1 MRGLTLADPSPWGAV
16 FAFRCDGSGRAVQTA
31 LANLPELD
39 PEPPAFCWIHLNISD
54 RQAADWVRAQ
64 PAIPDFAREMLLDF
78 SRIHHIAAED
88 GIVAGSLI
96 DSRLELDHS
105 TDDPAALGFVLA
117 PRYLV
122 TARRRPVRAVSVA
135 RAALAEGAR
144 ARSPR
149 DLLSLIFR
157 SEIEALRATVRELVA
172 AIEVIEDRLL
182 GDRVLDERRPIAQ
195 VRRRAFAQ
203 ARLVQVLGGLARGGS
218 ELDPED
224 APEDVIELFDDTRDR
239 LEAIAHD
246 IQMVKDSART
256 VQDEAGSRLTHET
269 NRQLYVLSLLTALFL
284 PATLVTGIFGMNT
297 IDIVEGTHTIT
308 AMLIAVLASALVYF
322 TLTRIMRPK

>member
-1 MRGLTLADPSPWGAV
+1 MHGLTLADPSPWGAV
-16 FAFRCDGSGRAVQTA
+16 FAFRCDGRGGAAQTP
-31 LANLPELD
+31 LASLPPLD
-39 PEPPAFCWIHLNISD
+39 LPAPEFCWIHLNISD
-54 RQAADWVRAQ
+54 RQAADWARSSRG
-64 PAIPDFAREMLLDF
+64 IPDFAREILLDF
-78 SRIHHIAAED
+78 SRIHHIVAED
-88 GIVAGSLI
+88 GVVAGSLI
-96 DSRLELDHS
+96 DSRIELDKS
-105 TDDPAALGFVLA
+105 TDDPAVLNFVLA
-117 PRYLV
+117 ARYLV

-149 DLLSLIFR
+149 DLLSLVLR

-218 ELDPED
+218 ELDAED
-224 APEDVIELFDDTRDR
+224 APEDVIELFDDTRNR
-239 LEAIAHD
+239 IEAIAHD

-297 IDIVEGTHTIT
+297 IDIVEGTHTVT